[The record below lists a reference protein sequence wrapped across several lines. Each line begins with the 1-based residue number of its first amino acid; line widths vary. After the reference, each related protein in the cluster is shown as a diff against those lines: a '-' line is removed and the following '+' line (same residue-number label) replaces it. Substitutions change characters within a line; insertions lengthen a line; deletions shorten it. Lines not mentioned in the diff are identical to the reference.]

1 MSSARTAP
9 WGSVPVTQA
18 CYQQPTPYDAGM
30 ATPGPIGPFPP
41 GVETDEQQDQ
51 YDRHASAGAVDDALG
66 LYLVGS
72 RAGERRN
79 LMTLNW
85 ATQVAFEPEAAGHRR
100 REAGGHPRA
109 DRRGRGVQ
117 PRTRSTARTGPSS
130 ASSPSRSRSTSRR
143 PGTANGFAFHDGVTG
158 APILDQAPAWF
169 DCEVR
174 QAVDLGEH
182 TFFIGEV
189 VACGFQKA
197 EDTPV
202 LRMEDTRMNY
212 GG

>member
-1 MSSARTAP
+1 MASP
-9 WGSVPVTQA
+9 GGS
-18 CYQQPTPYDAGM
+18 
-30 ATPGPIGPFPP
+30 GPIGPFPS
-41 GVETDEQQDQ
+41 GIETDEQRDE
-51 YDRHASAGAVDDALG
+51 YDRMRRRALWTMPYG

-79 LMTLNW
+79 LMVANW
-85 ATQVAFEPEAAGHRR
+85 ASQVAFDPKLIGIGIEKPAVTHELVAAGGVFSLATID
-100 REAGGHPRA
+100 REDRA
-109 DRRGRGVQ
+109 IVRKFTKPVEVELDADGSRG
-117 PRTRSTARTGPSS
+117 A
-130 ASSPSRSRSTSRR
+130 
-143 PGTANGFAFHDGVTG
+143 ANGFAFHAEATG

-189 VACGFQKA
+189 VACGFQKD